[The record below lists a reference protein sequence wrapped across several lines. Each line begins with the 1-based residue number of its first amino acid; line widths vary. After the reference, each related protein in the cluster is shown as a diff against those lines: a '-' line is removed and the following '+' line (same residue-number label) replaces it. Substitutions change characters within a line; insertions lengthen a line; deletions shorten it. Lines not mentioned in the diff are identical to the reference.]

1 MMGSPRLRRLEI
13 RYPQMLHVNRGG
25 QGEPLVLI
33 HGLGAHWRLWEPVL
47 PLLVPHHDVWVPDV
61 PGCGQSL
68 PLANGVPPEV
78 RWLADALETAM
89 DEVGFGAVHI
99 AGHSLGG
106 VLALELGRRGR
117 AKTVC
122 AISPPGKGRVWEDRY
137 AIAVVRLLRAGSRVL
152 YPALPTLARPAVLR
166 TLMMWPVASR
176 PWRMDAEWTAD
187 LARTYADA
195 EAFNDILAAD
205 RTHVTDEFDQIT
217 CPVVIAWG
225 SSDRLLFPRQGPRYA
240 RAIPGARLVRLLGV
254 GHACVGD
261 DPLAVADLILRTTR
275 LAERERRLPSPGC
288 GVGAEPPAARGDEAG
303 GEAIAS

>member
-1 MMGSPRLRRLEI
+1 
-13 RYPQMLHVNRGG
+13 MLHVNRCG

-47 PLLVPHHDVWVPDV
+47 PLLEPHHDVWVPDV

-68 PLANGVPPEV
+68 PLVNDAPEV
-78 RWLADALETAM
+78 RWLANALETAM
-89 DEVGFGAVHI
+89 DEVGFSTVHI
-99 AGHSLGG
+99 VGHSLGG

-122 AISPPGKGRVWEDRY
+122 AISPPGKGHPWEDRY
-137 AIAVVRLLRAGSRVL
+137 AIAVVRLLRAGARAL
-152 YPALPTLARPAVLR
+152 YPALPMLARPAVLR

-195 EAFNDILAAD
+195 KAFNDILAAD

-225 SSDRLLFPRQGPRYA
+225 SGDRLLFPRQGPRYA
-240 RAIPGARLVRLLGV
+240 RAIPNARLVRLLGV
-254 GHACVGD
+254 GHACMGD
-261 DPLAVADLILRTTR
+261 DPLAVVDLILRTTR
-275 LAERERRLPSPGC
+275 LGEREPRLSPSGC
-288 GVGAEPPAARGDEAG
+288 VADAEASTAGMDET
-303 GEAIAS
+303 GEEAVAS